1 MFRTWTR
8 RRKRALAIAL
18 AALVVLI
25 GLLVWRFWPRPAAL
39 SGTLLVQQAGAIT
52 RLSLPDGTPEPM
64 TFDLPD
70 EVSSNIGSLSV
81 ARDGS
86 RLAFVGTQSGPV
98 YRVFVANLDG
108 SGVRPVSAGPRDS
121 QPAIAPDGSQVVF
134 VRSRDFFS
142 ALFHVDLA
150 TGEERQLTDYTN
162 DLEPNWAPD
171 GSRIV
176 FTTSRDGFQEL
187 YTMAPDGS
195 DQRRLTANEGLN
207 DLRAVYSPDGTQLA
221 YMTNRSV
228 GDGTGEI
235 WVMDADGSN
244 QRRLTDNALDDR
256 SPTWSPDGRYI
267 GITTSTLPPDIQ
279 TRIAVYDLETDRLRL
294 LTEFGDTG
302 AFGLTWSPDGK
313 WIAYLER
320 FATNRYR
327 LMAVRPDGTDRRV
340 LLESVSATQPVWLS
354 D

>member
-1 MFRTWTR
+1 MFRTWTP
-8 RRKRALAIAL
+8 RRKRALAIGL

-25 GLLVWRFWPRPAAL
+25 GLLVWRLWPRPAEL
-39 SGTLLVQQAGAIT
+39 SGTLLVRQEGAT
-52 RLSLPDGTPEPM
+52 ARLSLPDETLRPLA
-64 TFDLPD
+64 FDLPD
-70 EVSSNIGSLSV
+70 DVRADVSGLSV
-81 ARDGS
+81 ALDGS
-86 RLAFVGTQSGPV
+86 RLAFIGAQSGPI
-98 YRVFVANLDG
+98 YRVFVANADG
-108 SGVRPVSAGPRDS
+108 SGARPVSSGPRDS
-121 QPAIAPDGSQVVF
+121 QPAISPDGSQIVF

-150 TGEERQLTDYTN
+150 TGTERQLTDYTN
-162 DLEPNWAPD
+162 DLEPNWSPD

-207 DLRAVYSPDGTQLA
+207 DLRAVYSPDGARIA

-235 WVMDADGSN
+235 WVMDADGAN
-244 QRRLTDNALDDR
+244 QRRLTDNMLDDR

-267 GITTSTLPPDIQ
+267 GITTATLPPDIE